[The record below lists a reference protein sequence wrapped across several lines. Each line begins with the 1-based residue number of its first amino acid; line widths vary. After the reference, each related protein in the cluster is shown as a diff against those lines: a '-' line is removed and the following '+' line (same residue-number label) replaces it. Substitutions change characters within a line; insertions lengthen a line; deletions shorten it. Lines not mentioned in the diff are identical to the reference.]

1 MNQTSSWRFSFLST
15 LVLALLACSSSND
28 QKSGGAFSSGLPAGS
43 ILGSLSDA
51 DWQKF
56 CGAAAAYE
64 SSNSDPDTSC
74 KLAGISAAA
83 LAAAFGGA
91 QNDAAVQK
99 TCKDTYDQ
107 CKSTTA
113 TMDAGTGS
121 NNCSRKPGSDCM
133 ATVSEV
139 ETCLT
144 DSAAAEKA
152 AAASV
157 PTCES
162 LTLAQF
168 QMTRDAGAPTSSPDS
183 CKTAT
188 QKCPGL
194 L

>member
-1 MNQTSSWRFSFLST
+1 MNQLSSWRFSFSST
-15 LVLALLACSSSND
+15 LVLAVLACSSNSD

-43 ILGSLSDA
+43 ILGTLSDA

-64 SSNSDPDTSC
+64 SSNSDPDISC
-74 KLAGISAAA
+74 RLAGISAAA
-83 LAAAFGGA
+83 LAAAFGA
-91 QNDAAVQK
+91 APNDAAVQK

-113 TMDAGTGS
+113 TMDAGAGT
-121 NNCSRKPGSDCM
+121 NNCSSKPGSDCT
-133 ATVSEV
+133 ATVSEA

-144 DSAAAEKA
+144 DSTAAEKA
-152 AAASV
+152 AAASI

-168 QMTRDAGAPTSSPDS
+168 QMPSDAGTTTSSPES